1 MLRKES
7 FDFSQFDPET
17 VDLYLCVA
25 AAYVVQVVAVYKSRQ
40 IAGLIHSGTR
50 SRLKRVRD
58 KSLSTKLGPIKV
70 SASHA
75 CATDI
80 DLAHNSRRYGPLFSV

>member
-7 FDFSQFDPET
+7 FDFSQFDPEA

-25 AAYVVQVVAVYKSRQ
+25 AADVVQVVAVYKSCQ
-40 IAGLIHSGTR
+40 IAGLVHSGTR

-58 KSLSTKLGPIKV
+58 KSLGTKFGPI
-70 SASHA
+70 
-75 CATDI
+75 
-80 DLAHNSRRYGPLFSV
+80 